1 MKRFSM
7 LHVPKDFRHRGR
19 PAVTVHVLPVHKEYF
34 AVGKSLKGNGKAANN
49 NEKLAAYY
57 AYLDTLQ

>member
-7 LHVPKDFRHRGR
+7 LHVPRDNRHSGR
-19 PAVTVHVLPVHKEYF
+19 PAVTVHVLPVHNEFF
-34 AVGKSLKGNGKAANN
+34 AIGKSSKRNGKAANN

-57 AYLDTLQ
+57 AYLDTLK

>member
-7 LHVPKDFRHRGR
+7 LHVPQDYRHRGR
-19 PAVTVHVLPVHKEYF
+19 PAITVHVLPVHKEYF
-34 AVGKSLKGNGKAANN
+34 AIGKSLKGNGRAANN

-57 AYLDTLQ
+57 AFLDTLK